1 MLEVKNV
8 SAFYGFIEALS
19 EVSIAVKEGEIVAIV
34 GSNGAGKSTLL
45 KCISRLI
52 KFQKGSIAFNNTNI
66 SSWGSDVAVK
76 EGIVMVP
83 EGRLIFNDL
92 TVRENLELGA
102 YTRRDGKIN
111 DDMKMVIELFPVLGR
126 YLKRPAGQM
135 SGGEQQMLAIGRG
148 LMAKPKLL
156 MMDEPSM
163 GLSPNIVKSI
173 FQAIVDIKKEGVT
186 VLLVEQNARI
196 ALSIVDR
203 GYVLERG
210 KIVLEDKGINLL
222 NNKMVQEAY
231 VGAT

>member
-1 MLEVKNV
+1 MLLVKNV
-8 SAFYGFIEALS
+8 SAFYGFVEALS

-52 KFQKGSIAFNNTNI
+52 KFQKGNISFNNTNI
-66 SSWGSDVAVK
+66 FSWGSDVAVK

-126 YLKRPAGQM
+126 YLKRPAAQM

>member
-1 MLEVKNV
+1 MLLVKNV
-8 SAFYGFIEALS
+8 SAFYGFVEALS

-52 KFQKGSIAFNNTNI
+52 KFQKGNISFNNTNI
-66 SSWGSDVAVK
+66 FSWGSDVAVK

-126 YLKRPAGQM
+126 YLKRPAAQM
-135 SGGEQQMLAIGRG
+135 SGGEQQMLAIARG
-148 LMAKPKLL
+148 LMTKPKLL

-203 GYVLERG
+203 GYVL
-210 KIVLEDKGINLL
+210 
-222 NNKMVQEAY
+222 
-231 VGAT
+231 

>member
-1 MLEVKNV
+1 MLLVKNV
-8 SAFYGFIEALS
+8 SAFYGFVEALS

-52 KFQKGSIAFNNTNI
+52 KFQKGNISFNNTNI
-66 SSWGSDVAVK
+66 FSWGSDVAVK

-126 YLKRPAGQM
+126 YLKRLVHQM
-135 SGGEQQMLAIGRG
+135 SGGDQQLLA
-148 LMAKPKLL
+148 
-156 MMDEPSM
+156 
-163 GLSPNIVKSI
+163 
-173 FQAIVDIKKEGVT
+173 
-186 VLLVEQNARI
+186 NA
-196 ALSIVDR
+196 
-203 GYVLERG
+203 E
-210 KIVLEDKGINLL
+210 E
-222 NNKMVQEAY
+222 
-231 VGAT
+231 

>member
-1 MLEVKNV
+1 MLVVRNV

-19 EVSIAVKEGEIVAIV
+19 EVSISIKEGEIVAIV

-45 KCISRLI
+45 RGISRLI
-52 KFQKGSIAFNNTNI
+52 KFQKGTVTFNDTDI
-66 SSWGSDVAVK
+66 SSWGSDAAVK
-76 EGIVMVP
+76 QGIVMVP

-102 YTRRDGKIN
+102 YTRRDGQIGS
-111 DDMKMVIELFPVLGR
+111 DMKKVMELFPVLGR

-173 FQAIVDIKKEGVT
+173 FQAIVDIKEEGVT

-231 VGAT
+231 VGAI

>member
-1 MLEVKNV
+1 MLLVKNV
-8 SAFYGFIEALS
+8 SAFYGFVEALS

-52 KFQKGSIAFNNTNI
+52 KFQKGNISFNNTNI
-66 SSWGSDVAVK
+66 FSWGSDVAVK

-126 YLKRPAGQM
+126 YLKRPAAQM
-135 SGGEQQMLAIGRG
+135 SGGEQQMLAIARG
-148 LMAKPKLL
+148 LMTKPKLL

>member
-1 MLEVKNV
+1 MLLVKNV
-8 SAFYGFIEALS
+8 SAFYGFVEASS

-52 KFQKGSIAFNNTNI
+52 KFQKGNISFNNTNI
-66 SSWGSDVAVK
+66 FSWGSDVAVK

-126 YLKRPAGQM
+126 YLKRPAAQM
-135 SGGEQQMLAIGRG
+135 SGGEQQMLAIARG
-148 LMAKPKLL
+148 LMTKPKLL